1 MTGCHRDGSTDSFWV
16 RLEIGDLEAVGQFKP
31 VDTAV
36 GL

>member
-1 MTGCHRDGSTDSFWV
+1 MTRCQGDGSVDSFWV